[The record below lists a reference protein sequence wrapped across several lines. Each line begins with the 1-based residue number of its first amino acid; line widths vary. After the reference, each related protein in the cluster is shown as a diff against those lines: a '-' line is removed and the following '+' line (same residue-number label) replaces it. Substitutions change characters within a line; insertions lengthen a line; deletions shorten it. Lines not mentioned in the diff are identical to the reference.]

1 MLVYNYNSFLNEA
14 DDKEKKKIPFF
25 LSETL
30 AILLQRI
37 KSPITKAIL
46 DEINNP
52 HEISFLDCD
61 TKDKEKID
69 KISFLPAGKAEFD
82 ISKGTIDQLSEC
94 WKSKGR
100 QEMGV
105 GRIVNKLFPD
115 RFKNQEVEEFV
126 NGFKAAIA
134 KGHAD
139 FRLVQGEDIRKY
151 YLEDNYE
158 MKNKGDINASC
169 MRYQKAQPWLDIF
182 AKNPEKCK
190 LLILM
195 SDKDPTK
202 IKGRALVWMG
212 TRKPVGRT
220 YMDRIYVIYDAN
232 EQLFMNYAIEHNWLY
247 KAAQVIG
254 DASYMDEGKKV
265 YSSVAIQLNP
275 IAFKN
280 YPSLDTL
287 SYYTPTTGRLGS
299 NQGNPVPGHPRYNLN
314 SADGGSTK
322 IDK

>member
-1 MLVYNYNSFLNEA
+1 MLVYNYNNFLNEA

-37 KSPITKAIL
+37 KSPITKAII

-52 HEISFLDCD
+52 HEISYLDCD
-61 TKDKEKID
+61 PKDKEKID
-69 KISFLPAGKAEFD
+69 KISFLPAAKADSGDSWFA
-82 ISKGTIDQLSEC
+82 
-94 WKSKGR
+94 KGR
-100 QEMGV
+100 QEMSV

-158 MKNKGDINASC
+158 MKGKGDINASC

-182 AKNPEKCK
+182 VKNPEKCK

-220 YMDRIYVIYDAN
+220 YMDRIYVIYDAD
-232 EQLFMNYAIEHNWLY
+232 EQLFINYAIEHDWLY
-247 KAAQVIG
+247 KAAQVMG
-254 DASYMDEGKKV
+254 DASYMENGKKV
-265 YSSVAIQLNP
+265 YSSVAIALNP
-275 IAFKN
+275 ITFDH

-322 IDK
+322 IDR